1 MLYEGNHYHTIC
13 CRDYHDHLCYKD
25 SHDQIMCCKDN
36 DHTIMC
42 KDSDEH
48 ILFFMRTRYFGLAPN
63 ILSFLKFP
71 PF

>member
-48 ILFFMRTRYFGLAPN
+48 IIFRGEGPSRDRT
-63 ILSFLKFP
+63 SESVSQSVSK
-71 PF
+71 